1 MNTTFTITLLETSE
15 RLTVPAESWRD
26 ALVQVGRAD
35 AVVVTPFSYIENG
48 TECAA
53 FAACCLL
60 SLEPPFPSLTVAD
73 SASAA
78 LDAVRASFLDACGVA
93 GGSNAK

>member
-1 MNTTFTITLLETSE
+1 MNTTFTLTLLETGE

-26 ALVQVGRAD
+26 ALTKTGRLD
-35 AVVVTPFSYIENG
+35 AVVVTPFASIENG
-48 TECAA
+48 VERAD
-53 FAACCLL
+53 FAACRLL
-60 SLEPPFPSLTVAD
+60 SLEPPFPSLTVAE

-78 LDAVRASFLDACGVA
+78 LDAVRASFLDVCGVA